1 MIFKGV
7 LFIFYPGEYVI
18 GALLFLLTLF
28 VIKRDLQKLESLT
41 NPLSDDDERTSLL
54 NENDHDNTSY
64 TNEAINATDE
74 EPINAKIRKLS

>member
-7 LFIFYPGEYVI
+7 LFIFYPGEYVL

-28 VIKRDLQKLESLT
+28 VIKRDLKKLESQS
-41 NPLSDDDERTSLL
+41 NHLSDDDERTNLL
-54 NENDHDNTSY
+54 NENDHDNKSY

-74 EPINAKIRKLS
+74 EPINARIRKLS

>member
-64 TNEAINATDE
+64 TNEAINVTDE